1 MAGHC
6 EPEEGCKSRR
16 KKPPPHRGGA
26 AIGQGDEGSLD
37 SDLFQ
42 SECTDESQE
51 TGKEQEQRRRLRS
64 ANGKACLI
72 RWGAREVEARVRAWN
87 RLGRRQRTLE
97 HLSASAQTVS
107 QPSVHGSARR
117 VVGSRT
123 RSLQKRRNRMCA
135 TSSGE
140 GSEQPCGSRV
150 GYENWPVSVG
160 DSAPRIRSENKESK
174 PRSAGVLCV
183 GKMGGTEVL

>member
-1 MAGHC
+1 
-6 EPEEGCKSRR
+6 
-16 KKPPPHRGGA
+16 
-26 AIGQGDEGSLD
+26 
-37 SDLFQ
+37 
-42 SECTDESQE
+42 
-51 TGKEQEQRRRLRS
+51 
-64 ANGKACLI
+64 
-72 RWGAREVEARVRAWN
+72 
-87 RLGRRQRTLE
+87 
-97 HLSASAQTVS
+97 
-107 QPSVHGSARR
+107 
-117 VVGSRT
+117 
-123 RSLQKRRNRMCA
+123 MCA